1 MKRSEDWGML
11 ASADDHH
18 HSSLGLTW
26 EGREPTESA
35 GSKRRTKILRRK
47 GQVIRTAA
55 TFW

>member
-1 MKRSEDWGML
+1 MKRTEDWGML